1 MIEPST
7 SGSTAYALSKLW
19 LAVGGSFG
27 SGALGAVWR
36 PAALD
41 GYGSLTKGVIIGGIG
56 AGAPVMLGG
65 FIATQL
71 GLDPRSADVGMA
83 IGTLVGLCS
92 VGSIVFAANFF
103 KRREDKDVLEIVQ
116 EVRSV
121 ASPRKTPTRRPPAK
135 RTARKAAK

>member
-1 MIEPST
+1 MEPISNI
-7 SGSTAYALSKLW
+7 SLSYAVSKLW

-27 SGALGAVWR
+27 SGALGAIWR

-41 GYGSLTKGVIIGGIG
+41 GYGSMTRGVIIGGIG

-83 IGTLVGLCS
+83 IGTVVGLCS
-92 VGSIVFAANFF
+92 VGFIVFAANFF

-121 ASPRKTPTRRPPAK
+121 TAPKPKQVKQAPTKRPTRTSAK
-135 RTARKAAK
+135 